1 MKENKIEKLIL
12 DLSNRWE
19 CTPKE
24 AVDRLN
30 SMNESEINKLINSM
44 TKKFKNGGFI
54 DCLRAGGTVSKC
66 KCGEKVAK
74 GATGMEMDNPPTRG
88 TLNAYTESYPE
99 FSSSDTTW
107 TRTNNGGYVKNV
119 FDGTTL
125 DQNLVT
131 YDENGT
137 PRRSIRRI
145 SNYGTPKER
154 VTYRDARGDW
164 GSRARRFFEAN
175 HSNDFMDSVDGHLVG
190 MNPKYINER
199 EVKIARWKNRGNWM
213 DKLRLA
219 IFNRDK
225 K

>member
-1 MKENKIEKLIL
+1 
-12 DLSNRWE
+12 
-19 CTPKE
+19 
-24 AVDRLN
+24 
-30 SMNESEINKLINSM
+30 MNESEINKLINSM

-54 DCLRAGGTVSKC
+54 DCLRAGGTVPEC
-66 KCGEKVAK
+66 KCGKKIAK

-175 HSNDFMDSVDGHLVG
+175 HSSGFMDSVDGHLVG

-199 EVKIARWKNRGNWM
+199 EVKIARWKNRGN
-213 DKLRLA
+213 
-219 IFNRDK
+219 
-225 K
+225 